1 MEGFNAGTITIVL
14 SIFGTGILVMLFQWR
29 QSGAME
35 KRLRDDIQRGE
46 DRLREDAKGLEDRL
60 REDAKGLEGRLREEI
75 RESEDRLRE
84 DAKSLEGRL
93 REEIRESEDRLREDA
108 RATEG
113 RLRGE
118 IQVVAKS
125 VERVEINLSHRLD
138 RTDDTDDKVN
148 FLTQDIGVVQGALIG
163 VSTETMTS
171 REPALPN

>member
-46 DRLREDAKGLEDRL
+46 DRLREDAKS
-60 REDAKGLEGRLREEI
+60 LEGRLREEI

-108 RATEG
+108 RATED

-138 RTDDTDDKVN
+138 RTDDTDDTDDTVN

-163 VSTETMTS
+163 VSTETTTS